1 MDTIRCKVHVLV
13 PHGST
18 VSGAGGPYPS
28 ALWGRTALQES
39 FKASLQAFAVRRTLA
54 SADPSLAKKY
64 LRAQS
69 DAYTSAMSTG
79 TSMRGPTTAASA
91 CPGEGRRSKPGAGR
105 QEARLPRPGLLP
117 GAPWLLAV
125 LPDRY
130 LRAHG
135 RRSVPTPLFLT
146 TLPAL

>member
-1 MDTIRCKVHVLV
+1 MRLLAA
-13 PHGST
+13 PSGSKKK
-18 VSGAGGPYPS
+18 P
-28 ALWGRTALQES
+28 
-39 FKASLQAFAVRRTLA
+39 LA
-54 SADPSLAKKY
+54 Q
-64 LRAQS
+64 RAT
-69 DAYTSAMSTG
+69 YTRAISTG